1 MREIFTRL
9 EDDSLVYIEVD
20 MNAFAYVK
28 RFAWLFSVFVK
39 FDALD
44 ETNAGFEEFLE
55 AKESLIISLEHN
67 DTAKYVGMRVVDG
80 WSELYFYSDE
90 SKELDTTVA
99 KMLMPSNY
107 KYESSVVKDAKWD
120 FHYKNIF
127 PTELEL
133 CHIESEK
140 IIFLLNEEN
149 DDLSVARDVEHYV
162 SFETPTQK
170 NRFVNTLSLDGFS
183 VKDEIDT
190 DEFENG
196 VALVKNHAVTS
207 EDVQKVLEA
216 LFKEVKKSH
225 GYYEGWSTTLV
236 NEEKL

>member
-9 EDDSLVYIEVD
+9 EDDGLVYIEAD
-20 MNAFAYVK
+20 MNAYAYVK
-28 RFAWLFSVFVK
+28 RFAWLFSVFIK

-44 ETNAGFEEFLE
+44 ESNAGFEEFLE
-55 AKESLIISLEHN
+55 TKESLIITLEH
-67 DTAKYVGMRVVDG
+67 DEKSKYVGMRVVDG
-80 WSELYFYSDE
+80 WSELYFYADD
-90 SKELDTTVA
+90 SKELDMRVS
-99 KMLMPSNY
+99 KMLAPSKY

-140 IIFLLNEEN
+140 IIFLLKEEG
-149 DDLSVARDVEHYV
+149 DILATPRDVEHYV
-162 SFETPTQK
+162 SFELPTQK
-170 NRFVNTLSLDGFS
+170 NRFLNTLELEGFS
-183 VKDEIDT
+183 VKDEIDSQ
-190 DEFENG
+190 EFANG

-207 EDVQKVLEA
+207 QEV
-216 LFKEVKKSH
+216 KEVVEELFRALKKSQ

-236 NEEKL
+236 ASENI